1 MERYDRI
8 ISVIGVVLGICQCI
22 QSWALG
28 LGSVSEPDSGFMPFI
43 MGLGMVVLAIALF
56 IESSWGWG
64 KMKSITKN
72 ISPWEDTYWKRVVYI
87 TMIMLV
93 YAVLLTRLGYI
104 LDTFLLMVFLLKS
117 SGTIR
122 WPTAVIVGALVS
134 GFSYLLFGIWLN
146 VAFPPG
152 ILSF

>member
-8 ISVIGVVLGICQCI
+8 ISVIWGVLGLVQCI

-72 ISPWEDTYWKRVVYI
+72 ISPWGGVYWKRVVYI
-87 TMIMLV
+87 AIIMLV
-93 YAVLLTRLGYI
+93 YAVLLTTLGFL

-117 SGTIR
+117 GETIR
-122 WPTAVIVGALVS
+122 WPTAVAVGALTA
-134 GFSYLLFGIWLN
+134 GFSYLIFGVWLN

>member
-1 MERYDRI
+1 
-8 ISVIGVVLGICQCI
+8 
-22 QSWALG
+22 
-28 LGSVSEPDSGFMPFI
+28 MPFI

-72 ISPWEDTYWKRVVYI
+72 ISPWEDVYWKRVVYI
-87 TMIMLV
+87 AIIMLV
-93 YAVLLTRLGYI
+93 YAVLLTTLGFL

-117 SGTIR
+117 GETIR
-122 WPTAVIVGALVS
+122 WPTAVAVGALTA
-134 GFSYLLFGIWLN
+134 GFSYLIFGVWLN